1 MGCGGGPERT
11 DSEWGML
18 DGRAHPRHHTGAATA
33 RDKTRPLTTVRFD
46 HCPICPLSYLTH
58 GQTRDKTGPRPRP
71 PLPHGLRHTRRH
83 ASAPSVAR
91 TRSCTQQEPRR
102 LLRAWTKAA
111 PATQLS
117 RRNAASRLQVPRTCR
132 SRTPSRRSPAHVTP
146 LFDHFMFD
154 LCHFDHY
161 IDQAGAEHT
170 QSESGRAG
178 DAHAVHL
185 LRSRAHDGAI
195 RPQGGHRSI

>member
-1 MGCGGGPERT
+1 MT
-11 DSEWGML
+11 
-18 DGRAHPRHHTGAATA
+18 TGQ
-33 RDKTRPLTTVRFD
+33 P
-46 HCPICPLSYLTH
+46 
-58 GQTRDKTGPRPRP
+58 RDKTGPHPRSRP
-71 PLPHGLRHTRRH
+71 PHGLRHTRRH
-83 ASAPSVAR
+83 ASAPSVAS

-132 SRTPSRRSPAHVTP
+132 SRTPSRRSRAHVTP
-146 LFDHFMFD
+146 LFDHFQFD

-161 IDQAGAEHT
+161 IVRAGAEHT

-195 RPQGGHRSI
+195 RPQVAIVPFDHYFPFDHCFPFDHDPDRCTDICSVDPHLV